1 MRKESPKTE
10 RADQTWGAVPVSV
23 TVLGAGDAFA
33 SKGRFQ
39 AGYIINAG
47 GRRILMDAGPT
58 LLASMKRVDISPSDL
73 DLVLVSHLH
82 GDHFCGLPFL
92 ILEYMYE
99 TPRGRQLILAGPP
112 HLEERTWAL
121 FHTMYPESDTSEIAR
136 QLEFVEIDPQR
147 TQEVAGIQIHSIRTP
162 HTIQDISLAFRV
174 EVSGRSIVF
183 SGDTGWTD
191 SLIDLSADSD
201 LFLCE
206 CTYFDRPDLNFHISY
221 AHFMTQRHRFTTR
234 RLVLTHLGREVLE
247 RESDVAL
254 EMATDGM
261 RLEV

>member
-1 MRKESPKTE
+1 M
-10 RADQTWGAVPVSV
+10 PVNV

-39 AGYIINAG
+39 AGYVIKAG
-47 GRRILMDAGPT
+47 GVRILMDAGPT
-58 LLASMKRVDISPSDL
+58 LLASMKRVGIAPGDL

-99 TPRGRQLILAGPP
+99 TPLHRKLIVAGPP
-112 HLEERTWAL
+112 HLEERTWSL
-121 FHTMYPESDTSEIAR
+121 FRTMYPESDASGIAG
-136 QLEFVEIDPQR
+136 QLEFVELEPGR
-147 TQEVAGIQIHSIRTP
+147 TQKVAGLVVQSIRTP
-162 HTIQDISLAFRV
+162 HTIKDISLAFRV
-174 EVSGRSIVF
+174 EVGGKAIVF

-191 SLIDLSADSD
+191 KLIDLSANAD

-206 CTYFDRPDLNFHISY
+206 CTYFDQPGLDFHISY
-221 AHFMTQRHRFTTR
+221 EQFMTQRHRLTMH

-247 RESDVAL
+247 RESEVCL

-261 RLEV
+261 VIEV

>member
-1 MRKESPKTE
+1 M
-10 RADQTWGAVPVSV
+10 PVNV

-39 AGYIINAG
+39 AGYVVNAG
-47 GRRILMDAGPT
+47 GVRILMDAGPT
-58 LLASMKRVDISPSDL
+58 LLASMKRVGIAPADL
-73 DLVLVSHLH
+73 DVVLISHLH

-92 ILEYMYE
+92 MLEYLYE
-99 TPRGRQLILAGPP
+99 TPLRRKLTLAGPP

-121 FHTMYPESDTSEIAR
+121 FRTMYPETDASAIAG
-136 QLEFVEIDPQR
+136 QLEFVELEPER
-147 TQEVAGIQIHSIRTP
+147 TQKVAGLPVQSIRTP
-162 HTIQDISLAFRV
+162 HTLKDISLAFRL
-174 EVSGRSIVF
+174 EVGGKAIVF

-191 SLIDLSADSD
+191 KLIDLSANAD

-206 CTYFDRPDLNFHISY
+206 CTYFDQPGLDFHISY
-221 AHFMTQRHRFTTR
+221 RQFMTERHRLTTR

-247 RESDVAL
+247 RQSEVSV

-261 RLEV
+261 VIEV